1 MPTNANA
8 DGENNWL
15 AAVHNLSVLECI

>member
-8 DGENNWL
+8 FAN
-15 AAVHNLSVLECI
+15 H